1 MKTQE
6 YIRKR
11 EDDPEYFDN
20 LSLKTLFKQRIIEIK
35 DRRKTKKNRKKAA
48 KQVSFWIYIYFIN
61 LMIYFE
67 LILNHILIIKLIIK
81 KIYYIIFI
89 NFYRNKIK
97 RIVQHLLKLD
107 KNLLILEFN
116 QIKYIFI
123 FIIYIYLFI
132 N

>member
-48 KQVSFWIYIYFIN
+48 KQVSF
-61 LMIYFE
+61 
-67 LILNHILIIKLIIK
+67 
-81 KIYYIIFI
+81 
-89 NFYRNKIK
+89 
-97 RIVQHLLKLD
+97 
-107 KNLLILEFN
+107 
-116 QIKYIFI
+116 
-123 FIIYIYLFI
+123 
-132 N
+132 

>member
-48 KQVSFWIYIYFIN
+48 KQVSFEYIFYIN
-61 LMIYFE
+61 LMIQFIF
-67 LILNHILIIKLIIK
+67 ILYHIIIIKLII
-81 KIYYIIFI
+81 
-89 NFYRNKIK
+89 FY
-97 RIVQHLLKLD
+97 
-107 KNLLILEFN
+107 
-116 QIKYIFI
+116 
-123 FIIYIYLFI
+123 
-132 N
+132 